1 MARNDIDYKEYSRLR
16 DIAHKRI
23 GRLEKAGYNV
33 DISLP
38 TVKQVRASQ
47 NPYWFMAELVKFVNA
62 PTTLGAVRK
71 SGASALPVT
80 AKPRFP
86 KVQPVP
92 VTTAE
97 MRKQRRRER
106 DRLARQRR
114 AIKDVAPAGKQ
125 GKYLGYL
132 KAARSVAKQ
141 WQEIGMRTG
150 DINFLQNAKWLMSM
164 TPTQAKAFAEYAEYR
179 FSQGDFTVR
188 YAMAKFVEDFVEAA
202 QSGRKVT
209 DLQKDFDAFLADQA
223 RLSEHAAETEKLG
236 MSSRDMLAI
245 WDKFV
250 RG

>member
-80 AKPRFP
+80 ARPRFP
-86 KVQPVP
+86 KVQPVT
-92 VTTAE
+92 VTTEE

-114 AIKDVAPAGKQ
+114 AIKDIAPSGKQ

-141 WQEIGMRTG
+141 WQQIGERTG
-150 DINFLQNAKWLMSM
+150 DISFLQNAKWLMNM

-179 FSQGDFTVR
+179 FSQGDFIDK
-188 YAMAKFVEDFVEAA
+188 YLLPIFAGDFVEAA
-202 QSGRKVT
+202 QSGKNVT
-209 DLQKDFDAFLADQA
+209 QLQKDFAAFLADQD
-223 RLSEHAAETEKLG
+223 RLNKHAAETEKLG
-236 MSSRDMLAI
+236 MSVDDMLEI
-245 WDKFV
+245 WNKFV
-250 RG
+250 KG

>member
-1 MARNDIDYKEYSRLR
+1 MARNDIDFKEYSRLR

-33 DISLP
+33 DIHLP
-38 TVKQVRASQ
+38 TVKEVRASD
-47 NPYWFMAELVKFVNA
+47 NPYWFMAEMVRFVEGD
-62 PTTLGAVRK
+62 TTLGAMRK
-71 SGASALPVT
+71 TGARALPVT
-80 AKPRFP
+80 AQPRFP
-86 KVQPVP
+86 KVKPAPV
-92 VTTAE
+92 VTE
-97 MRKQRRRER
+97 SMKRQRRRER

-114 AIKDVAPAGKQ
+114 AIKDIAPAGKQ

-132 KAARSVAKQ
+132 KAARSVAQQ

-164 TPTQAKAFAEYAEYR
+164 TPTQAKAFTEYAEYR
-179 FSQGDFTVR
+179 FSQSDFTAR

-209 DLQKDFDAFLADQA
+209 NLQKDFDAFLADQA
-223 RLSEHAAETEKLG
+223 RLSMHAAETDKLG

-250 RG
+250 KG

>member
-23 GRLEKAGYNV
+23 GRLEKAGFQVN
-33 DISLP
+33 INLP

-62 PTTLGAVRK
+62 STTLGAVRK
-71 SGASALPVT
+71 SGARALPVT
-80 AKPRFP
+80 AQPKFP
-86 KVQPVP
+86 KVSPAP
-92 VTTAE
+92 VTTSE

-132 KAARSVAKQ
+132 KAARSVARQ
-141 WQEIGMRTG
+141 WQKIGERTG
-150 DINFLQNAKWLMSM
+150 DINFLQNAKWLMGM

-179 FSQGDFTVR
+179 FSQGDFTAR

-202 QSGRKVT
+202 QSGKKVT
-209 DLQKDFDAFLADQA
+209 NLQKDFDAFLADQA
-223 RLSEHAAETEKLG
+223 QLTTNAAETERMG
-236 MSSRDMLAI
+236 ISSRDMLAI
-245 WDKFV
+245 WNKFV
-250 RG
+250 KG